1 MRPCRSTLRSIA
13 VRAAAAALGGFAIA
27 GLWPPARAAA
37 AEPVFS
43 ARQKPIADDIGHLRS
58 VPDEAR
64 GAATRD
70 LALRIRQ
77 LPASM
82 NKLRLAIELASLSTE
97 GDFGLAA
104 LEQVAATLAAA
115 VREAPIRWTEPPA
128 GEIKF
133 EPALMPALAYRTL
146 AQLARYEGVAVPL
159 EDDAHFRAAL
169 ATLEAN
175 DRNRDQPDFTLNDLS
190 GKPLHMADLRGKV
203 VLLNFWATW
212 CPPCR
217 KELPSLEALSAR
229 FGSRGLVVIGISD
242 EDAAKVEPFVRR
254 QAISYPILLDPGRSV
269 KRAFAIQGIPKSF
282 VYDRSGKLVATAI
295 DMRTERQFLAMLE
308 QAGLR

>member
-1 MRPCRSTLRSIA
+1 MRSRRFSSIA
-13 VRAAAAALGGFAIA
+13 PRAVAAAWLLTCFANAAPWQA
-27 GLWPPARAAA
+27 ARAADS
-37 AEPVFS
+37 EPVFS
-43 ARQKPIADDIGHLRS
+43 AQQKPIADGIGHLRS
-58 VPDEAR
+58 VPDDAR

-70 LALRIRQ
+70 LALGIRQ
-77 LPASM
+77 LPASP

-97 GDFGLAA
+97 GDLGRETLDP
-104 LEQVAATLAAA
+104 VAATLAAA
-115 VREAPIRWTEPPA
+115 VREVPMRWTDPPA
-128 GEIKF
+128 GEMRF

-159 EDDAHFRAAL
+159 QDDAHFQAAL

-175 DRNRDQPDFTLNDLS
+175 DRKRDQPDFTLNDLS
-190 GKPLHMADLRGKV
+190 GAALHMVDLRGKV

-254 QAISYPILLDPGRSV
+254 LAISYPILLDPGRAV
-269 KRAFAIQGIPKSF
+269 NRAFAIQGIPKSF